1 MNNKNKTVNKM
12 VLTAMMMCMTVV
24 MTMIIR
30 IPVPATQGYIHLGD
44 CMIFFSVLLLGWKWG
59 AVAAGVGS
67 AMADM
72 FAGYVQYI
80 PITFI
85 VKGLMAVV
93 MGLFIDF
100 AVKHGFEGIKMRIA
114 EIFGMVL
121 GGTFMV
127 CGYYVAEGFMYG
139 SFITPLAS
147 IPMNIVQ
154 FATGVVLALLLA
166 YALCKTPMKNQF
178 AYVLK
183 S

>member
-1 MNNKNKTVNKM
+1 MNSTKTINKM
-12 VLTAMMMCMTVV
+12 VLTAMMMCMVIV

-80 PITFI
+80 PVTLI
-85 VKGLMAVV
+85 VKGLIAVV
-93 MGLFIDF
+93 VGLFIDM
-100 AVKHGFEGIKMRIA
+100 AVRHGFTGFKMKVA
-114 EIFGMVL
+114 EIIGMVI
-121 GGTFMV
+121 GGAFMV
-127 CGYYVAEGFMYG
+127 CGYYLAESAMYG

-147 IPMNIVQ
+147 VPMNIVQ
-154 FATGVVLALLLA
+154 FVVGVILASALA
-166 YALCKTPMKNQF
+166 YALYRTPMKKQF
-178 AYVLK
+178 AYVIK
-183 S
+183 